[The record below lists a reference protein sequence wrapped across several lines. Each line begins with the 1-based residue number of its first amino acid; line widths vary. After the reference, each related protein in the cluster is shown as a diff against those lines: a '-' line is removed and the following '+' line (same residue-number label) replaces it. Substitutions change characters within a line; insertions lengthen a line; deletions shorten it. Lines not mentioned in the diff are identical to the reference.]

1 MNLKIKLLIF
11 SISSACMFGITAC
24 KKDDNSPQP
33 NNPSAATTTITG
45 KITDNSGNP
54 ISGASISAGGKTSTS
69 SNDGIFSV
77 SGISAD
83 ANGRIFVTGEKT
95 GFFRGSK
102 GMIAETN
109 GISKLEIILN
119 SNTPNFEG
127 NTNSDNS
134 FLSNGT
140 GIEIPANSVSAS
152 GTFKAAVVH
161 LNPADPDFERKVPGG
176 DLIGMDVS
184 NRERQLYSYGM
195 LMVRLTDASGVEVN
209 IASGKSATVR
219 MKIPANQ
226 IAGAPASIPLWH
238 FDESTGK
245 WMEEGSAT
253 KQGDSYVGSVSHFSS
268 WNCDFPTGRAT
279 VKGIIKDCN
288 GNPMGGVNVRVGQ
301 NSIFTDVNGQ
311 YETFVPSGLGF
322 DVAVEM
328 PELGISSI
336 PQPVAAVSEGASFT
350 VPDISVP
357 CVSGVS
363 FGLLCSNGS
372 IYSATYSIKWGNN
385 QSVFG
390 TWTSAGTQIVPVP
403 SNGQA
408 ASYTI
413 TNALTGQVVT
423 GSFTLPTQLDT
434 LNQGQINLCNSSS
447 TDSLITSFTINGDG
461 YNNRVIRW
469 AGIPITNTLIYYPSD
484 TTGYLVSPST
494 IGYVLSASIPGL
506 PISGLRSMAND
517 DETNL
522 VLGAPGGKTYIG
534 DSLVLINVGQYGLP
548 GEKVSGTFSGRLKRL
563 EFDTINQ
570 VLKEFPVLISGGSFQ
585 VVRGQ
590 NQ

>member
-1 MNLKIKLLIF
+1 MNQKIKLLIF
-11 SISSACMFGITAC
+11 SISVVCMFGITAC
-24 KKDDNSPQP
+24 KKDDNSPEP
-33 NNPSAATTTITG
+33 SNPSAATTTISG
-45 KITDNSGNP
+45 RITDNSGDP
-54 ISGASISAGGKTSTS
+54 ISGASIKAGGKTTTS
-69 SNDGIFSV
+69 SDNGVFSI
-77 SGISAD
+77 SGVSAD
-83 ANGRIFVTGEKT
+83 ANGRVFVTGEKT
-95 GFFRGSK
+95 GFFKGSK

-134 FLSNGT
+134 FLNNGT

-176 DLIGMDVS
+176 DLIGMDGT

-195 LMVRLTDASGVEVN
+195 LMVRLTDASGAEVN

-219 MKIPANQ
+219 MKIPASQ

-253 KQGDSYVGSVSHFSS
+253 KQGDSYVGNVTHFSS
-268 WNCDFPTGRAT
+268 WNCDYPTGRAT
-279 VKGIIKDCN
+279 IKGIIKDCH
-288 GNPMGGVNVRVGQ
+288 GNPMGGMNVRVGQ
-301 NSIFTDVNGQ
+301 KSVFTDVNGQ
-311 YETFVPSGLGF
+311 YETFVPSGLDF

-363 FGLLCSNGS
+363 FGLICGNGS

-385 QSVFG
+385 QSMFG
-390 TWTSAGTQIVPVP
+390 TWTSAGTHIVPVP

-461 YNNRVIRW
+461 YTNRVIRW
-469 AGIPITNTLIYYPSD
+469 SGVPLINTLVYSPSD
-484 TTGYLVSPST
+484 TAGYLVSPST
-494 IGYVLSASIPGL
+494 IGYVLSANIPGL

-517 DETNL
+517 DGTNL
-522 VLGAPGGKTYIG
+522 VLSAPGGKNYIG
-534 DSLVLINVGQYGLP
+534 DSLVLINVSQYGLQ
-548 GEKVSGTFSGRLKRL
+548 GEKVTGTFSGRLKRL

-570 VLKEFPVLISGGSFQ
+570 VIKEFPVLISGGSFQ